1 MRHILF
7 SLILLVSFN
16 AHAATEEDV
25 INSVPRFSRQF
36 RLPLSDGT
44 LLGFDAGEWGGRLI
58 FLDKQGQA
66 TLINEKNVSGLAK
79 AGAHVLV
86 FSGLA
91 HMSMKTG
98 SIAELI
104 RDKNGVPTVRPL
116 LALPGTPL
124 QIQQADGETV
134 LFQVSGGRDDQGKF
148 IYSCKSIGADL
159 QVVDIVCQ

>member
-7 SLILLVSFN
+7 SLILFASFN

-25 INSVPRFSRQF
+25 IKSVPRFSQQF
-36 RLPLSDGT
+36 RLPLSGGT

-58 FLDKQGQA
+58 FLDQQGQT
-66 TLINEKNVSGLAK
+66 TLINEDNVSGLAK
-79 AGAHVLV
+79 VGAHVLV

-91 HMSMKTG
+91 HMSMNTG

-116 LALPGTPL
+116 LTLPGTPL
-124 QIQQADGETV
+124 QIQQADEETV